1 MDQSIIGID
10 SDAYSMRQKGYSPE
24 LIRDSVW
31 ELVSDNLSGN
41 VLDAGSGE
49 GGWIKRLIKQ
59 RAIKRIVSTDIVD
72 SGASKIEGVEFYIR
86 DLSYSSLPC
95 VDGELDWIFAIEVIE
110 HLANPRNFIFE
121 TGNIFRVSRHS
132 SYVGQGNLA

>member
-121 TGNIFRVSRHS
+121 AGRCLKSDGKIVITTP
-132 SYVGQGNLA
+132 